1 MPENVNQQGQGT
13 DAGSGLVLR
22 WDIKNLEIKTRSVEK
37 TLEPLV
43 IQVTTLVNTKGPSKK
58 KKGRS
63 KRAHVLVAAVEAA
76 TANFIERGEEIA
88 YENPDIRGEMLGAV
102 EEVRKTDTMSRA
114 AREFAEDPCSSV
126 KRGNMVRAA
135 RSLLSAV
142 TRLLILADMVDVH
155 RLLKSLQVV
164 EDDLEKV
171 KNASSQSELLDNF
184 RLFGKNT
191 SDLIN
196 QAAKR
201 QNELKDPRLR
211 DDLAS
216 ARAVLKKNSMML
228 LTASKAYVRHP
239 ELAAAKANRDF
250 VFKQVCEAVNT
261 ISDVAQGKATGAGQM
276 PYEGPGELASA
287 LDDFDERINMD
298 PLTYNEVRT
307 RPSLEERLESI
318 ISGAALMADSFCT
331 RDDRRLKIVEECN
344 AVRQAL
350 QDLLTEYMDNMGRKQ
365 PSENLD
371 KAIDHMYRKTKDLR
385 RQLRKAVVDH
395 VSDSFLETNVPLLV
409 LVEAARNGNEKEVE
423 EYAQVFTEH
432 ANKLVEVANLACT
445 MSNNEDGVKMVRY
458 GAAQIEQLCPQ
469 VINAASILSARPK
482 SKVTQENMD
491 AFKDAW
497 ENQVRILTESVDD
510 ITTIDDFLAVSES
523 HILEDVKTCV
533 RAINE
538 GDPETLDRIAGAIR
552 GRSTRVCHVVASEM
566 DNYEPCMYTD
576 RVLEA
581 VKVLR
586 DQVLPNFAQRVD
598 VAVEALSSTPGKE
611 VDENEFIDASH
622 LVYDGVREIRMA
634 VLMNKADDELDPDDV
649 LMDDYHGIEIRSK
662 SSAHTVETTIDEYP
676 GVSGI
681 TTARDAMRNLS
692 EEDKDKIAAQVENF
706 RLEKVKFDQEVAKW
720 DDTGNDIIVLAKHMC
735 MIMMEMTDFTRG
747 RGPLKT
753 TMDVINAAK
762 KISEAGTKLDKLSR
776 QIADQ
781 CPESR
786 TKDDMLAYLD
796 RIALYCHQ
804 LNITSKVKA
813 DVQNISGE
821 LIVSGL
827 DSATSLIQAAKNLM
841 NAVVLTVKC
850 SYVAST
856 KYPRQGT
863 IPQPGVR
870 SAEVSTGGG
879 LQKPGGKVPHIPPKP
894 VVSQGQSPIVVWK
907 MKAPEKKPL
916 VRREK
921 AEEVRA
927 KVRKGSQKKPVSAL
941 KALAEFQ
948 SPADAI

>member
-1 MPENVNQQGQGT
+1 MPETAYQQAPNT
-13 DAGSGLVLR
+13 DNGSGLVLR

-135 RSLLSAV
+135 RNLLSAV

-634 VLMNKADDELDPDDV
+634 VLMNKADDELDPDD
-649 LMDDYHGIEIRSK
+649 LLTDDYHTLEIRSK

-870 SAEVSTGGG
+870 SAEVSTGGS
-879 LQKPGGKVPHIPPKP
+879 LQKAGTKVPHIPPKP
-894 VVSQGQSPIVVWK
+894 VVTQGQSPIVVWK

>member
-1 MPENVNQQGQGT
+1 MNSTINNNVQDSNYGPI
-13 DAGSGLVLR
+13 SFK
-22 WDIKNLEIKTRSVEK
+22 WDLKNLEIKTRSVEK

-63 KRAHVLVAAVEAA
+63 KRAHVLVGAVEAA
-76 TANFIERGEEIA
+76 TANFIERGQEIA
-88 YENPDIRGEMLGAV
+88 YENPDIKVEMLGAV
-102 EEVRKTDTMSRA
+102 EEVRKTGDTMSLA

-135 RSLLSAV
+135 RNLLSAV

-191 SDLIN
+191 NDLVN

-331 RDDRRLKIVEECN
+331 REDRRLKIVEECN

-365 PSENLD
+365 PTDNLD

-409 LVEAARNGNEKEVE
+409 LVEAARCGNEKEVE
-423 EYAQVFTEH
+423 EYARVFTEH

-458 GAAQIEQLCPQ
+458 AAAQIEQLCPQ
-469 VINAASILSARPK
+469 VINAAIILAARPK
-482 SKVTQENMD
+482 SKVAQENMD

-497 ENQVRILTESVDD
+497 ENQVRILTDAVDD

-538 GDPETLDRIAGAIR
+538 SDPDTLDRIAGAIR
-552 GRSTRVCHVVASEM
+552 GRSARVCNVVGSEM
-566 DNYEPCMYTD
+566 DNYEPCMYTE

-649 LMDDYHGIEIRSK
+649 LMDEYHNALESRSK
-662 SSAHTVETTIDEYP
+662 SSAHTVDTTIDEYP

-692 EEDKDKIAAQVENF
+692 EEDKEKIATQVENF
-706 RLEKVKFDQEVAKW
+706 RLEKVKFDQEVSKW
-720 DDTGNDIIVLAKHMC
+720 DDTGNDIIVIAKHMC

-753 TMDVINAAK
+753 TMDVISAAK
-762 KISEAGTKLDKLSR
+762 KISEAGTKLDKLAR
-776 QIADQ
+776 QIAEQ

-863 IPQPGVR
+863 I
-870 SAEVSTGGG
+870 A
-879 LQKPGGKVPHIPPKP
+879 
-894 VVSQGQSPIVVWK
+894 SPIVVWK

-927 KVRKGSQKKPVSAL
+927 KVRKGAQKKQVSAL
-941 KALAEFQ
+941 KALSEFQ
-948 SPADAI
+948 SPAEAI